1 MGSAGGFVRKM
12 RSSLLVIPL
21 LLSSCAALE
30 SVWDTTVSVF
40 DSDTG
45 ETSEVAIGDM
55 VANAATANEAG
66 GIIGTWLG
74 AHPGLA
80 AGAGAAAAMLAGAA
94 RRKKKL
100 KVEAEKK

>member
-1 MGSAGGFVRKM
+1 MFLG
-12 RSSLLVIPL
+12 VI
-21 LLSSCAALE
+21 LSGCAAME

-40 DSDTG
+40 DAETG
-45 ETSEVAIGDM
+45 ETSEVALGDM
-55 VANAATANEAG
+55 VADAATSDEAG
-66 GIIGTWLG
+66 GIIGTLLG

-100 KVEAEKK
+100 KVEAETKG